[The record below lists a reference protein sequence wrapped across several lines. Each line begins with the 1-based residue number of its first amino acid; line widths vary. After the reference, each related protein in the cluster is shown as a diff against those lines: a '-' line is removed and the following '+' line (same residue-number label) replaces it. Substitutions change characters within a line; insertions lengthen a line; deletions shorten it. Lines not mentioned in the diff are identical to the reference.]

1 MSWFVTSF
9 RFHKGWERSESS
21 VYRLL
26 CFQRLIFIMKL
37 RKRSGKMNFQNKF
50 IKKERK
56 SNSDNDFIKKLSK
69 FLKMKRHFSF
79 SSTGFRDK
87 NVKNLI
93 RITENDYDL
102 MLRQSSSSSNAEH
115 YLERK
120 LNEAVMSAKNEE
132 EENCLN
138 ASNGYVDMD
147 WGARICDG
155 FIS

>member
-1 MSWFVTSF
+1 MTLICLFISKKSKQWLIDA
-9 RFHKGWERSESS
+9 
-21 VYRLL
+21 LL
-26 CFQRLIFIMKL
+26 IL
-37 RKRSGKMNFQNKF
+37 
-50 IKKERK
+50 
-56 SNSDNDFIKKLSK
+56 
-69 FLKMKRHFSF
+69 SF

-93 RITENDYDL
+93 RITENNYDL

>member
-1 MSWFVTSF
+1 
-9 RFHKGWERSESS
+9 
-21 VYRLL
+21 
-26 CFQRLIFIMKL
+26 
-37 RKRSGKMNFQNKF
+37 MNFQNKF

-93 RITENDYDL
+93 RITENNYDL

-120 LNEAVMSAKNEE
+120 LNEAVMIAKNEE